1 MIEVCITWL
10 YYPASSRLR
19 LIPVI
24 QSMTHPSPETKHIRL
39 IKEIMESKKCS
50 PAAPTGPDL
59 TTSPSKTPH
68 DQPCVTSTPR
78 HPPHPLHPSLV
89 CVCVTSEL
97 SSASSPPAAGVAG
110 ADFQKASS
118 TRSPQKETAKETGP
132 FLGAQIP
139 THILGVYT
147 STNIYVYSINMFL
160 YQNISILR

>member
-1 MIEVCITWL
+1 MVSCRTAHL
-10 YYPASSRLR
+10 QP
-19 LIPVI
+19 
-24 QSMTHPSPETKHIRL
+24 IRADVFR
-39 IKEIMESKKCS
+39 KNFDVFFAFRKFEK
-50 PAAPTGPDL
+50 
-59 TTSPSKTPH
+59 SPSKTPH